1 MFTTFLVAF
10 EGKYKKS
17 VDRSLF
23 IFFGSMFPIYFV
35 FSVQIL
41 NSNLFSCNMVYF
53 KHHFFS
59 YAFLSGF
66 TKRYCFIFFDLMNF
80 TVLILAH
87 SSCALTNYLLFYSR
101 PS

>member
-53 KHHFFS
+53 KHHFF
-59 YAFLSGF
+59 
-66 TKRYCFIFFDLMNF
+66 
-80 TVLILAH
+80 LAH
-87 SSCALTNYLLFYSR
+87 SYQALQNITVSFSL
-101 PS
+101 P

>member
-1 MFTTFLVAF
+1 MFTKFLVAF

-23 IFFGSMFPIYFV
+23 IFFGSMYPIYFV

-53 KHHFFS
+53 KHLFFLTHS
-59 YAFLSGF
+59 YQALQNGTVSLS
-66 TKRYCFIFFDLMNF
+66 
-80 TVLILAH
+80 
-87 SSCALTNYLLFYSR
+87 LT
-101 PS
+101 